1 MANRVATETRPTL
14 ILLSGLL
21 CDEEIWA
28 EVEQILGAVANV
40 KVLSFTGYSSIESMA
55 DHVLASAPAH
65 FALAGH
71 SMGGRVALEVTRRA
85 PSRVIGLALLNT
97 GVHGTAAHEAAS
109 RGRLVEL
116 ARTEGMTALAA
127 EWLPPMLDASRDP
140 MDPLVGRLTRMVER
154 NTPESF
160 SAQIQALLNRPEAE
174 SALLSVHVPVL
185 LLSASGDTWSP
196 PRQHA
201 AMRERCPT
209 AQLVILEG
217 GGHMAPVE
225 QPAAVASS
233 LAHWLERVKESLKVE
248 QLTALDRLVI
258 QDACIRQIYKYARL
272 NDRCAWGDLSALFT
286 ESAILYRPS
295 KPDVPIEGR
304 QRILECFKARPP
316 QLNRHVVS
324 NVEVT
329 IESPQRAYAVSSIVQ
344 YTAAM
349 GDGVGTIASTAV
361 GHFLDQLVK
370 VGDDW
375 LFAERRGA
383 IVMRGSAP
391 TPGNTQ

>member
-1 MANRVATETRPTL
+1 MGDRVETENRPTL
-14 ILLSGLL
+14 MLLSGLL

-28 EVEQILGAVANV
+28 EVAEILSAVADV
-40 KVLSFTGYSSIESMA
+40 KILSFPGFSSIEAMA
-55 DHVLASAPAH
+55 DHVLVSAPAR

-97 GVHGTAAHEAAS
+97 GVHDTAAHEAPS

-116 ARTEGMTALAA
+116 ARTEGMRALAA
-127 EWLPPMLDASRDP
+127 EWLPPMLDASRTP
-140 MDPLVGRLTRMVER
+140 SDPLVGRLTRMVER

-160 SAQIQALLNRPEAE
+160 SGQIQALLNRPEAE
-174 SALLSVHVPVL
+174 SALLSVRVPVL
-185 LLSASGDTWSP
+185 LLSATGDTWSP
-196 PRQHA
+196 PRQCA
-201 AMRERCPT
+201 AMRERCPA
-209 AQLVILEG
+209 AQLTILQG
-217 GGHMAPVE
+217 GGHMAPAE
-225 QPAAVASS
+225 QPAAAASS

-272 NDRCAWGDLSALFT
+272 SDACAWGDLSALFT
-286 ESAILYRPS
+286 ESAILCRPS
-295 KPDVPIEGR
+295 NPDVPIEGR
-304 QRILECFKARPP
+304 QRILESFKARPP
-316 QLNRHVVS
+316 RLSRHVVS

-329 IESPQRAYAVSSIVQ
+329 VESPQRAYAVSSIVL
-344 YTAAM
+344 YAAAR
-349 GDGVGTIASTAV
+349 GEGVGTIESTAI
-361 GHFLDQLVK
+361 GHFLDQLVG
-370 VGDDW
+370 VGGDW

-391 TPGNTQ
+391 TPGSTQ